1 MILLFPQ
8 CGGLGNQKEKGI
20 CNIFTE
26 FLLLFLYSA
35 TSLLTCAAGGLGFIL
50 QTVFGKNQRER
61 DMYNMYAEDQVLLL
75 YRYILY
81 ICPLD
86 MSKYFWKL
94 YLVERVVLVICHNSG
109 RKNKPNPL
117 QGKRKIT

>member
-1 MILLFPQ
+1 MILLFPP

-50 QTVFGKNQRER
+50 QTVFGKNQREICIICVCR
-61 DMYNMYAEDQVLLL
+61 GSSFITLQI
-75 YRYILY
+75 YILY

-94 YLVERVVLVICHNSG
+94 YLVGRLVICHNSG

>member
-1 MILLFPQ
+1 MW
-8 CGGLGNQKEKGI
+8 GI
-20 CNIFTE
+20 WVIKRRRGFAI
-26 FLLLFLYSA
+26 FLLLFSYSA

-50 QTVFGKNQRER
+50 QTVFGKNQREICIIC
-61 DMYNMYAEDQVLLL
+61 MCAEDQVLLL

-109 RKNKPNPL
+109 RKNKPNPAREAKNHL
-117 QGKRKIT
+117 KTWI